1 MIDASRRYQPIYYG
15 RLTRSSTRLG
25 DFWYFLLAVGDAR
38 LTACSFML
46 TKVFLGRGIS
56 VACVI
61 DLGVCK
67 KLSNSM
73 S

>member
-1 MIDASRRYQPIYYG
+1 MIDAARRYQPVYYG
-15 RLTRSSTRLG
+15 RLTRSPTRLG
-25 DFWYFLLAVGDAR
+25 NFWYLPFSRGDTR
-38 LTACSFML
+38 FTACSFML